1 MTTIILVG
9 IIGAIISAVIGTFW
23 YMPSTLMGKVHMQVL
38 GFDKLSKEEQAKKI
52 EEAKPHM
59 WKMYLAQIFLSFLT
73 SIFIAFIVSQQK
85 DQMNYVYMEIFAI
98 WLCFTLPIV
107 GQALLW
113 SNIDKKLAWKK
124 FFSDTLSNL
133 VTFLVIA
140 FVASLIL

>member
-1 MTTIILVG
+1 
-9 IIGAIISAVIGTFW
+9 
-23 YMPSTLMGKVHMQVL
+23 MQVL